1 MERGAVRVAGVGF
14 RAGAAPADLVAAL
27 DGAGPVAALATV
39 AEKAAAL
46 EGLAAGLGL
55 PVLAVAV
62 AGVETPSVSARVVG
76 RFGTGSLA
84 EAAALKGV
92 EALGGRGAKL
102 VMARRVV
109 AGRLTLAVAG
119 AGAEGEAQ

>member
-14 RAGAAPADLVAAL
+14 RAGAQRQDLVAAL
-27 DGAGPVAALATV
+27 AGAGPVAALATV
-39 AEKAAAL
+39 AGKAAAL